1 MLAGLIALWVTM
13 LLSGLWHGANYT
25 FIVWAALHAA
35 FSSIERLT
43 KWNKKWSKSNL
54 KVLLIPII
62 FVQAMVAWVYFRSE
76 DISQA
81 NLIVTKLFSF
91 NSNDFSFIHKFENA
105 ITVLCLA
112 IFIESMIYMRKEQPQ
127 LSIWYKNSN
136 LDIALVSL
144 SIISCILFRGEG
156 AQFIYFQF

>member
-1 MLAGLIALWVTM
+1 MAR
-13 LLSGLWHGANYT
+13 SQ
-25 FIVWAALHAA
+25 LHFYRLGSPACGIL
-35 FSSIERLT
+35 SIERLT